1 MTPERFVR
9 LRRWWASA
17 RSTVITLT
25 WEARF
30 WALVGIVGIFWKPL
44 STSIAVIFFMLQELD
59 FHELPDALANV
70 RAALKTGG
78 VVRILV
84 PDIRK
89 AFAAWFCEN
98 EEWFPQDDRTGGID
112 AKFCTYLTWYGTSK
126 SVFTPAYL
134 QAVLAQAG
142 FSEAHECNYGRSKT
156 SFSGMVGLDSRP
168 REAMVFEA
176 TR

>member
-1 MTPERFVR
+1 MRFNVGCGDDR
-9 LRRWWASA
+9 PGDWDNYD
-17 RSTVITLT
+17 IT
-25 WEARF
+25 EDA
-30 WALVGIVGIFWKPL
+30 PL
-44 STSIAVIFFMLQELD
+44 YWDIREPLETLDRYDYGVMSFMLQELD

-89 AFAAWFCEN
+89 AFAAWICED

-134 QAVLAQAG
+134 QAILARPG
-142 FSEAHECNYGRSKT
+142 LTEPPECNYGRSNT
-156 SFSGMVGLDSRP
+156 PCSGMVGLDSRP